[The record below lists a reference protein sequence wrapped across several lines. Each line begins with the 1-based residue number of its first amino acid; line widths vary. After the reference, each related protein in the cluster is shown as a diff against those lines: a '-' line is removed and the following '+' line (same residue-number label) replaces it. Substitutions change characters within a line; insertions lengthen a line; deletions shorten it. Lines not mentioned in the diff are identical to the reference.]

1 MTETPRAPR
10 AEGGAGPERS
20 HGASRPGGPQ
30 VRLGRFAGLDARPVN
45 LDGFAQ
51 RDDEAGLVA
60 FASASDPEPSVAL
73 DAHGSVTGLDGHAAA
88 DFDLI
93 DAFIAAR
100 GLDTTVTEEANA
112 LDDVAFARLIVD
124 PGTPRAEV
132 VRLAAGATPEKLAR
146 VVALLRPVELQMAV
160 AKLRVRRTP
169 SNQAHVTNR
178 LDDPLLLAA
187 DAATAVAYGF
197 REVETTVPVNADA
210 PSNALAVLI
219 GCQVGAAGALTQC
232 SIEEALELELGL
244 RGLTTYAETVSLYGT
259 EKVFID
265 GDDTPWSKA
274 FLCSAYASRGLKMRV
289 TSGGGAEAL
298 MGAAEGR
305 SMFSLESR
313 CVALARA
320 MGAQGVQN
328 GGIDGAS
335 VVGCVPDGM
344 RELLAENLLVMLR
357 DLESCSGNDALVSES
372 DMRRTAHTVP
382 LFLAGSD
389 FIFSGF
395 GSVPRY
401 DNMFGPSNFNAEDLD
416 DYLVLQ
422 RDWGV
427 DGALRPV
434 TEDQLRAVRERA
446 ARACLAVY
454 RELGLVPGPDEPD
467 DHDHP
472 AGPAASSTPIGF
484 SDDHIGEVVV
494 AEGSK
499 DITPPD
505 PQAILAAS
513 GAIMDRQLGILDVV
527 RALWATGYEE
537 EAGRVLAMGRA
548 RVAADHL
555 QTAAIFDEQMNV
567 LSKVTDPNDY
577 QGPGTGYEL
586 SAARREE
593 IAAIR
598 RQRSRADLLARHAA
612 GAPPS
617 APAGDGGHASPR
629 PRTGPGTTD
638 ETTFAADFGT
648 TGGTDLDTTFDA
660 DVSTTGGTE
669 VGTEVGT
676 APSTAATAAPG
687 RAADRA
693 AVPRTP
699 LRLADRDAVP
709 RTPFRLVARGP
720 SRPGG
725 DPREVCIGVSP
736 ALATKLW
743 FTMSG
748 LPVGEALTRIVAGVE
763 AEGCV
768 ARLVRVPST
777 VDLGVIGLTA
787 AELAGSGVA
796 VGLQAKGTALI
807 HRKGSAPLA
816 CLELLSIAPL
826 LTGELYHELGANAAR
841 YAKGERPAPVR
852 NPYTDQAIEARYH
865 AEVVALI
872 AIERSESVPGAP
884 PVDLEMGR

>member
-1 MTETPRAPR
+1 MESDDTTK
-10 AEGGAGPERS
+10 
-20 HGASRPGGPQ
+20 
-30 VRLGRFAGLDARPVN
+30 RLGRFEALDRRPVN

-60 FASASDPEPSVAL
+60 FASANDPEPSVAL
-73 DAHGSVTGLDGHAAA
+73 DAAGRVIELDGHAAA

-100 GLDTTVTEEANA
+100 GLDPDVVEEANA
-112 LDDVAFARLIVD
+112 IDDVAFARLIVD
-124 PGTPRAEV
+124 PAAPRADV

-160 AKLRVRRTP
+160 SKLRVRKTP

-219 GCQVGAAGALTQC
+219 GSQVGAGGALTQC

-313 CVALARA
+313 CVAQARA

-389 FIFSGF
+389 FLFSGF
-395 GSVPRY
+395 GSIPRY

-434 TEDQLRAVRERA
+434 TEDGLRAVRERA

-454 RELGLVPGPDEPD
+454 RELGLAEFDE
-467 DHDHP
+467 
-472 AGPAASSTPIGF
+472 ARVE
-484 SDDHIGEVVV
+484 EVVT

-499 DITPPD
+499 DVAPPD

-513 GAIMDRQLGILDVV
+513 GAIMARQLGILDVV
-527 RALWATGYEE
+527 RALWATGYAE

-548 RVAADHL
+548 RVAGDYL
-555 QTAAIFDEQMNV
+555 QTAAIFDEDMRC

-577 QGPGTGYEL
+577 QGPGTGYEVPAERL
-586 SAARREE
+586 EQ

-598 RQRSRADLLARHAA
+598 QQRSRADLLARHAA
-612 GAPPS
+612 GAPGRE
-617 APAGDGGHASPR
+617 AGPASGVRLLTLGEAR
-629 PRTGPGTTD
+629 RGT
-638 ETTFAADFGT
+638 
-648 TGGTDLDTTFDA
+648 
-660 DVSTTGGTE
+660 
-669 VGTEVGT
+669 
-676 APSTAATAAPG
+676 
-687 RAADRA
+687 
-693 AVPRTP
+693 
-699 LRLADRDAVP
+699 
-709 RTPFRLVARGP
+709 
-720 SRPGG
+720 
-725 DPREVCIGVSP
+725 DPREVCVGVSP
-736 ALATKLW
+736 AFATKLW
-743 FTMSG
+743 FTMAG
-748 LPVGEALTRIVAGVE
+748 LPVGDALAAVVAGIE
-763 AEGCV
+763 SGGCV

-796 VGLQAKGTALI
+796 VGMQAKGTALI
-807 HRKGSAPLA
+807 HRKGLAPLA

-826 LTGELYHELGANAAR
+826 LTAEVYRELGVNAAG
-841 YAKGERPAPVR
+841 YARGLRPAPVR
-852 NPYTDQAIEARYH
+852 NPYTEQAIEARYH

-872 AIERSESVPGAP
+872 AIERGESVPGAP
-884 PVDLEMGR
+884 PVDLEIER

>member
-1 MTETPRAPR
+1 VTDEPQPPAPR
-10 AEGGAGPERS
+10 
-20 HGASRPGGPQ
+20 
-30 VRLGRFAGLDARPVN
+30 RLGRFTGLDARPVN
-45 LDGFAQ
+45 LDGFAE

-60 FASASDPEPSVAL
+60 FASANDPEPSVAL
-73 DAHGSVTGLDGHAAA
+73 DADGHVTELDGHAAA

-93 DAFIAAR
+93 DAFIAAH
-100 GLDTTVTEEANA
+100 GLDAAVAEEAND

-124 PGTPRAEV
+124 PATPRAEV

-146 VVALLRPVELQMAV
+146 VLARLRPVELQMAIS
-160 AKLRVRRTP
+160 KLRVRRTP

-219 GCQVGAAGALTQC
+219 GSQVGAAGALTQC
-232 SIEEALELELGL
+232 SVEEALELELGL

-259 EKVFID
+259 EKVFMD

-372 DMRRTAHTVP
+372 DIRRTAHTVP

-389 FIFSGF
+389 FLFSGF
-395 GSVPRY
+395 GSILRY

-454 RELGLVPGPDEPD
+454 RELGLVSSGEAVAGEPAAGRAPSPTPTGFTD
-467 DHDHP
+467 DHVD
-472 AGPAASSTPIGF
+472 
-484 SDDHIGEVVV
+484 EVVH

-499 DITPPD
+499 DVTPPD
-505 PQAILAAS
+505 PQAVLAAS
-513 GAIMDRQLGILDVV
+513 DAIMDRQLGILDVV

-537 EAGRVLAMGRA
+537 EAERVLAMGRA
-548 RVAADHL
+548 RVAGDYL
-555 QTAAIFDEQMNV
+555 QTAAIFDEHMNC

-577 QGPGTGYEL
+577 QGPGTGYEVP
-586 SAARREE
+586 AARREE

-598 RQRSRADLLARHAA
+598 QQRSRADLLARHAA
-612 GAPPS
+612 GAPA
-617 APAGDGGHASPR
+617 APPTGDTRGDTHGDTDGATDDVIHGAID
-629 PRTGPGTTD
+629 GTTD
-638 ETTFAADFGT
+638 
-648 TGGTDLDTTFDA
+648 DTT
-660 DVSTTGGTE
+660 
-669 VGTEVGT
+669 
-676 APSTAATAAPG
+676 
-687 RAADRA
+687 RDRTHVPPP
-693 AVPRTP
+693 AV
-699 LRLADRDAVP
+699 L
-709 RTPFRLVARGP
+709 RLVARGEA
-720 SRPGG
+720 RPGT
-725 DPREVCIGVSP
+725 DRREVCIGVSP

-748 LPVGEALTRIVAGVE
+748 LPVGEVLEQIVAGVE
-763 AEGCV
+763 SEGCV
-768 ARLVRVPST
+768 ARIVRVPST
-777 VDLGVIGLTA
+777 VDLGVIGLAA

-807 HRKGSAPLA
+807 HRKGLSPLA

-826 LTGELYHELGANAAR
+826 LTAEMYRELGVNAGR
-841 YAKGERPAPVR
+841 HAKGRRPAPVR

-865 AEVVALI
+865 AEVVALV
-872 AIERSESVPGAP
+872 AIERGESVPGAP
-884 PVDLEMGR
+884 PVDLEVER

>member
-1 MTETPRAPR
+1 M
-10 AEGGAGPERS
+10 
-20 HGASRPGGPQ
+20 
-30 VRLGRFAGLDARPVN
+30 N
-45 LDGFAQ
+45 LDGFAE

-60 FASASDPEPSVAL
+60 FASANDPEPSVAL
-73 DAHGSVTGLDGHAAA
+73 DADGRVIELDGHAAA

-100 GLDTTVTEEANA
+100 GLDPVVAEEANA
-112 LDDVAFARLIVD
+112 IDDVAFARLIVD
-124 PGTPRAEV
+124 PNVPRAEV

-160 AKLRVRRTP
+160 SKMRVRKTP
-169 SNQAHVTNR
+169 SNQAHVCNR

-219 GCQVGAAGALTQC
+219 GSQVGAGGALTQC

-357 DLESCSGNDALVSES
+357 DLESCCGNDALVSES

-389 FIFSGF
+389 FLFSGF
-395 GSVPRY
+395 GSIPRY

-434 TEDQLRAVRERA
+434 TEDGLRAVRERA

-454 RELGLVPGPDEPD
+454 RELGLVEAARLRRPASAAARRGRGADRGGR
-467 DHDHP
+467 HRRGLQGHHAARP
-472 AGPAASSTPIGF
+472 AGDPGGVGRDHGPADSASSTWCAPSGRP
-484 SDDHIGEVVV
+484 
-494 AEGSK
+494 GSRRRPGACSPWGAPASPETTCRPRRSSTRTCAACRRSPTRTTTRAPAPATRCRRRAWSRSPRSASSARAPTCWRG
-499 DITPPD
+499 TPPARTGD
-505 PQAILAAS
+505 ALADLIER
-513 GAIMDRQLGILDVV
+513 G
-527 RALWATGYEE
+527 
-537 EAGRVLAMGRA
+537 EARPG
-548 RVAADHL
+548 
-555 QTAAIFDEQMNV
+555 
-567 LSKVTDPNDY
+567 TDP
-577 QGPGTGYEL
+577 L
-586 SAARREE
+586 
-593 IAAIR
+593 
-598 RQRSRADLLARHAA
+598 
-612 GAPPS
+612 
-617 APAGDGGHASPR
+617 
-629 PRTGPGTTD
+629 
-638 ETTFAADFGT
+638 
-648 TGGTDLDTTFDA
+648 
-660 DVSTTGGTE
+660 
-669 VGTEVGT
+669 
-676 APSTAATAAPG
+676 
-687 RAADRA
+687 
-693 AVPRTP
+693 
-699 LRLADRDAVP
+699 
-709 RTPFRLVARGP
+709 
-720 SRPGG
+720 
-725 DPREVCIGVSP
+725 EVCVGVSP

-748 LPVGEALTRIVAGVE
+748 LPVGEALAAIVEGIE
-763 AEGCV
+763 SGGCV

-787 AELAGSGVA
+787 AELAGSGSPSA
-796 VGLQAKGTALI
+796 CRRKARRSSTA
-807 HRKGSAPLA
+807 RGSRR
-816 CLELLSIAPL
+816 S
-826 LTGELYHELGANAAR
+826 
-841 YAKGERPAPVR
+841 
-852 NPYTDQAIEARYH
+852 H
-865 AEVVALI
+865 AWNSCPS
-872 AIERSESVPGAP
+872 R
-884 PVDLEMGR
+884 RC

>member
-1 MTETPRAPR
+1 MDAGSDQPR
-10 AEGGAGPERS
+10 
-20 HGASRPGGPQ
+20 
-30 VRLGRFAGLDARPVN
+30 RLGRFVGLDARPVN

-60 FASASDPEPSVAL
+60 FASANDPEPSVAL
-73 DAHGSVTGLDGHAAA
+73 DSEGRIVELDGTAAP

-100 GLDTTVTEEANA
+100 GLDAAVAGEANA

-124 PGTPRAEV
+124 PGTPRADV

-146 VVALLRPVELQMAV
+146 VVSLLRPVELQMAIS
-160 AKLRVRRTP
+160 KLRVRRTP

-178 LDDPLLLAA
+178 FDDPLLLAA

-219 GCQVGAAGALTQC
+219 GSQVGAAGALTQC
-232 SIEEALELELGL
+232 SVEEALELDLGL

-395 GSVPRY
+395 GAIQRY

-434 TEDQLRAVRERA
+434 TEDQLWAVRARA

-454 RELGLVPGPDEPD
+454 RELGLL
-467 DHDHP
+467 
-472 AGPAASSTPIGF
+472 AASPADPTDSAAPSTPIGF
-484 SDDHIGEVVV
+484 SDDHVAEVVH

-499 DITPPD
+499 DVTPPD

-513 GAIMDRQLGILDVV
+513 DAIMARQLGILDVV
-527 RALWATGYEE
+527 RALRVTGYEE

-548 RVAADHL
+548 RVAGDYL
-555 QTAAIFDEQMNV
+555 QTAAIFDEQMNC

-577 QGPGTGYEL
+577 QGPGTGYEVP
-586 SAARREE
+586 AARLEQ

-598 RQRSRADLLARHAA
+598 QQRSRADLLARHAA
-612 GAPPS
+612 GAP
-617 APAGDGGHASPR
+617 APAGEGRS
-629 PRTGPGTTD
+629 
-638 ETTFAADFGT
+638 
-648 TGGTDLDTTFDA
+648 
-660 DVSTTGGTE
+660 
-669 VGTEVGT
+669 
-676 APSTAATAAPG
+676 APHHPSS
-687 RAADRA
+687 RI
-693 AVPRTP
+693 
-699 LRLADRDAVP
+699 
-709 RTPFRLVARGP
+709 RLVQRGEA
-720 SRPGG
+720 RPGA

-736 ALATKLW
+736 ALGTKLW

-748 LPVGEALTRIVAGVE
+748 LPVGEVLDEIIAGIE
-763 AEGCV
+763 SEGCA
-768 ARLVRVPST
+768 ARIVRVPST

-807 HRKGSAPLA
+807 HRRGLAPLA

-826 LTGELYHELGANAAR
+826 LTTEMYRELGANAGR
-841 YAKGERPAPVR
+841 HAKGRRPSPVR

-872 AIERSESVPGAP
+872 AIERGESAPGAP
-884 PVDLEMGR
+884 PLDLEVER

>member
-1 MTETPRAPR
+1 VTLEAAG
-10 AEGGAGPERS
+10 AERTGVG
-20 HGASRPGGPQ
+20 
-30 VRLGRFAGLDARPVN
+30 VTARVVE
-45 LDGFAQ
+45 LDGT
-51 RDDEAGLVA
+51 R
-60 FASASDPEPSVAL
+60 
-73 DAHGSVTGLDGHAAA
+73 AAE
-88 DFDLI
+88 FDLI

-100 GLDTTVTEEANA
+100 GIDVSVAEEANA

-124 PGTPRAEV
+124 PGVPRAEV

-160 AKLRVRRTP
+160 AKMRVRKTP
-169 SNQAHVTNR
+169 SNQAHVCNR

-219 GCQVGAAGALTQC
+219 GSQVGAGGALTQC
-232 SIEEALELELGL
+232 SVEEALELELGL

-389 FIFSGF
+389 FLFSGF

-434 TEDQLRAVRERA
+434 TEERLRAVRERA

-454 RELGLVPGPDEPD
+454 RGLGLVAAGEAA
-467 DHDHP
+467 P
-472 AGPAASSTPIGF
+472 AGFGGDA
-484 SDDHIGEVVV
+484 EVDEARVEEIVV

-499 DITPPD
+499 DVTPPE

-513 GAIMDRQLGILDVV
+513 ETIMERQLGILDVV
-527 RALWATGYEE
+527 RALWVAGYEE

-548 RVAADHL
+548 RVAGDYL
-555 QTAAIFDEQMNV
+555 QTAAIFDEDSRC
-567 LSKVTDPNDY
+567 LSKITDPNDY
-577 QGPGTGYEL
+577 QGPGTGYEAP
-586 SAARREE
+586 AARREQ
-593 IAAIR
+593 IAGIR
-598 RQRSRADLLARHAA
+598 QQRSRTDLLARHAA
-612 GAPPS
+612 GAREGA
-617 APAGDGGHASPR
+617 APAG
-629 PRTGPGTTD
+629 
-638 ETTFAADFGT
+638 
-648 TGGTDLDTTFDA
+648 
-660 DVSTTGGTE
+660 
-669 VGTEVGT
+669 
-676 APSTAATAAPG
+676 
-687 RAADRA
+687 
-693 AVPRTP
+693 AV
-699 LRLADRDAVP
+699 
-709 RTPFRLVARGP
+709 RLVAGAVAH
-720 SRPGG
+720 PGA

-736 ALATKLW
+736 AFATKLW

-748 LPVGEALTRIVAGVE
+748 LPVGEALAQIVAGIE

-768 ARLVRVPST
+768 ARIARVPAT

-787 AELAGSGVA
+787 AELAGSGIG

-807 HRKGSAPLA
+807 HRGGLAPLA
-816 CLELLSIAPL
+816 CIELLSIAPL
-826 LTGELYHELGANAAR
+826 LTPVMYRELGANAAR

-852 NPYTDQAIEARYH
+852 NPYTDEAIEARYH

-872 AIERSESVPGAP
+872 AIERGESAPGAP
-884 PVDLEMGR
+884 PVELEVRR

>member
-1 MTETPRAPR
+1 MR
-10 AEGGAGPERS
+10 
-20 HGASRPGGPQ
+20 
-30 VRLGRFAGLDARPVN
+30 RLGRFEELDKRPVN
-45 LDGFAQ
+45 LDGFAR

-60 FASASDPEPSVAL
+60 FASANDPEPSVAL
-73 DAHGSVTGLDGHAAA
+73 DADGRVTELDGTAAER
-88 DFDLI
+88 FDLI

-100 GLDTTVTEEANA
+100 GLDPTVAEEANA
-112 LDDVAFARLIVD
+112 LGDLAFARMIVD

-132 VRLAAGATPEKLAR
+132 VRLAAGTTPEKLAR

-160 AKLRVRRTP
+160 AKMRARRAP

-219 GCQVGAAGALTQC
+219 GSQVGAGGALTQC

-259 EKVFID
+259 EKAFID

-298 MGAAEGR
+298 MGAADGR

-335 VVGCVPDGM
+335 VVGSVPDGM

-389 FIFSGF
+389 FLFSGF
-395 GSVPRY
+395 GSIPRY

-434 TEDQLRAVRERA
+434 TEEQVRLVRERA

-454 RELGLVPGPDEPD
+454 RELGLVPSPSAESSTTGFTD
-467 DHDHP
+467 DHV
-472 AGPAASSTPIGF
+472 T
-484 SDDHIGEVVV
+484 EVVY
-494 AEGSK
+494 AAGSR

-513 GAIMDRQLGILDVV
+513 DAIMTRGLGILDVV
-527 RALWATGYEE
+527 RALWATGYDE
-537 EAGRVLAMGRA
+537 EAARVLAMGRA
-548 RVAADHL
+548 RVAGDYL
-555 QTAAIFDEQMNV
+555 QTAAIFDEQMNC
-567 LSKVTDPNDY
+567 LSKITDPNDY
-577 QGPGTGYEL
+577 QGPGTGYEPP
-586 SAARREE
+586 AARREE

-598 RQRSRADLLARHAA
+598 QQRSRADLLARHAA
-612 GAPPS
+612 GAP
-617 APAGDGGHASPR
+617 AAS
-629 PRTGPGTTD
+629 
-638 ETTFAADFGT
+638 FK
-648 TGGTDLDTTFDA
+648 
-660 DVSTTGGTE
+660 V
-669 VGTEVGT
+669 
-676 APSTAATAAPG
+676 
-687 RAADRA
+687 
-693 AVPRTP
+693 
-699 LRLADRDAVP
+699 
-709 RTPFRLVARGP
+709 VARGQ
-720 SRPGG
+720 SKPGA
-725 DPREVCIGVSP
+725 DPREVCVGVSP

-748 LPVGEALTRIVAGVE
+748 LPVVEVLAQIVAGIE
-763 AEGCV
+763 SEDCV
-768 ARLVRVPST
+768 ARIVRVPST

-807 HRKGSAPLA
+807 HRKGLPPLA

-826 LTGELYHELGANAAR
+826 LTADIYRELGANAGCH
-841 YAKGERPAPVR
+841 AKGERPAPVR

-865 AEVVALI
+865 AEVVALV
-872 AIERSESVPGAP
+872 AIERGESVPGAP
-884 PVDLEMGR
+884 PLDLKVRP

>member
-1 MTETPRAPR
+1 
-10 AEGGAGPERS
+10 
-20 HGASRPGGPQ
+20 
-30 VRLGRFAGLDARPVN
+30 
-45 LDGFAQ
+45 
-51 RDDEAGLVA
+51 
-60 FASASDPEPSVAL
+60 
-73 DAHGSVTGLDGHAAA
+73 
-88 DFDLI
+88 
-93 DAFIAAR
+93 
-100 GLDTTVTEEANA
+100 
-112 LDDVAFARLIVD
+112 
-124 PGTPRAEV
+124 
-132 VRLAAGATPEKLAR
+132 
-146 VVALLRPVELQMAV
+146 MAV
-160 AKLRVRRTP
+160 SKMRVRRTP

-219 GCQVGAAGALTQC
+219 GSQVGAAGALTQC
-232 SIEEALELELGL
+232 SVEEALELDLGL

-389 FIFSGF
+389 FLFSGF
-395 GSVPRY
+395 GSIQRY
-401 DNMFGPSNFNAEDLD
+401 DNMFGPCNFNAEDLD

-434 TEDQLRAVRERA
+434 TEERMREVRERA
-446 ARACLAVY
+446 AKACLAVY
-454 RELGLVPGPDEPD
+454 RELGLV
-467 DHDHP
+467 
-472 AGPAASSTPIGF
+472 AGPAGLAPSSPPIGF
-484 SDDHIGEVVV
+484 TDDHVAEVVV

-499 DITPPD
+499 DVTPPD

-513 GAIMDRQLGILDVV
+513 DAIMERELGILDVV

-548 RVAADHL
+548 RVAGDYL
-555 QTAAIFDEQMNV
+555 QTAAIFDEQMNC

-577 QGPGTGYEL
+577 QGPGTGYEV
-586 SAARREE
+586 APARREE

-598 RQRSRADLLARHAA
+598 QQRSRADLLARHAV
-612 GAPPS
+612 GAEVA
-617 APAGDGGHASPR
+617 APAAHATAPR
-629 PRTGPGTTD
+629 PGSLAREGDVSHGPGTTGG
-638 ETTFAADFGT
+638 AAGDAV
-648 TGGTDLDTTFDA
+648 GGA
-660 DVSTTGGTE
+660 AG
-669 VGTEVGT
+669 
-676 APSTAATAAPG
+676 STAGRTADGTGPPDTLPSALL
-687 RAADRA
+687 
-693 AVPRTP
+693 PRVAGSP
-699 LRLADRDAVP
+699 S
-709 RTPFRLVARGP
+709 FRLVERGP
-720 SRPGG
+720 SRPGT
-725 DPREVCIGVSP
+725 DLREVCIGVSP

-748 LPVGEALTRIVAGVE
+748 LPVGEALAQIVAGLE
-763 AEGCV
+763 AEECT
-768 ARLVRVPST
+768 ARIVRVPST

-787 AELAGSGVA
+787 AELAGSGVG

-807 HRKGSAPLA
+807 HRRGLAPLA

-826 LTGELYHELGANAAR
+826 LTAELYRELGANAGR
-841 YAKGERPAPVR
+841 HAKGLRPAPVR

-865 AEVVALI
+865 AEVVSLV
-872 AIERSESVPGAP
+872 AIERGESVPGAP
-884 PVDLEMGR
+884 PVDLEVER